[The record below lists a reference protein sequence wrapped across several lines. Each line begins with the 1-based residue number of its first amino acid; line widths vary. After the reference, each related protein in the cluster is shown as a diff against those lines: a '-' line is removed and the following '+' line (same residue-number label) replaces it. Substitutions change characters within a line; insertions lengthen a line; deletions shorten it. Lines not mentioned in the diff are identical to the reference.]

1 MRELREGERELGEQI
16 RYFDCVVSSRGQMRL
31 LDSSILLLF
40 TYIQRFAKDAVDVVR
55 DG

>member
-1 MRELREGERELGEQI
+1 MRELRGRERELGEQS
-16 RYFDCVVSSRGQMRL
+16 RYFDCVVSSKSQMRL
-31 LDSSILLLF
+31 LDFSILLLF